1 MRTKLI
7 AGLLAAA
14 VAGSAVFILLQR
26 GRAPAPVAR
35 ISRDG
40 VLLEEIDL
48 SRVDEP
54 YSLTLED
61 ESGRNVLSV
70 ERGRVC
76 VSEADC
82 PDQVC
87 VKQGWVSSGAAPIVC
102 LPHKLVV
109 GRAGTGEDL
118 DGGAG

>member
-70 ERGRVC
+70 ERGRVR

-109 GRAGTGEDL
+109 ELAGTGEDL

>member
-1 MRTKLI
+1 MRTKVI
-7 AGLLAAA
+7 AGLLVAA
-14 VAGSAVFILLQR
+14 VAGSAAFILLQR

-70 ERGRVC
+70 ERGRVR

-87 VKQGWVSSGAAPIVC
+87 VKQGWVSNGAAPIVC

-109 GRAGTGEDL
+109 ELAGTGEDL

>member
-14 VAGSAVFILLQR
+14 VTGSAVFILLQR

-82 PDQVC
+82 PDQIC
-87 VKQGWVSSGAAPIVC
+87 VKQGWGSSGAAPIVC

-109 GRAGTGEDL
+109 ELAGTGEDL

>member
-109 GRAGTGEDL
+109 ELVGTGEDL

>member
-14 VAGSAVFILLQR
+14 VTGSAVFILLQR

-48 SRVDEP
+48 SQVDEP

-61 ESGRNVLSV
+61 DSGRNVLSV

-87 VKQGWVSSGAAPIVC
+87 VKQGWVSNGAVPIVC

-109 GRAGTGEDL
+109 ELVGTGEDL

>member
-7 AGLLAAA
+7 AGLLLAA
-14 VAGSAVFILLQR
+14 VAGSVVFILLR

-48 SRVDEP
+48 SQVDEP

-87 VKQGWVSSGAAPIVC
+87 VKQGWISNGAVPIVC

-109 GRAGTGEDL
+109 ELVGTGEDL

>member
-61 ESGRNVLSV
+61 ESGRNVMSV

-109 GRAGTGEDL
+109 ELAGTGEDL

>member
-14 VAGSAVFILLQR
+14 VTGSAVFILLQR

-109 GRAGTGEDL
+109 ELAGTGEDL

>member
-61 ESGRNVLSV
+61 ESGRNVLSA

-109 GRAGTGEDL
+109 ELAGTGEDL

>member
-87 VKQGWVSSGAAPIVC
+87 VKQGWVSNGAAPIVC

-109 GRAGTGEDL
+109 ELAGTGEDL

>member
-7 AGLLAAA
+7 AGLLLAA

-48 SRVDEP
+48 SQVDEP

-70 ERGRVC
+70 ERGRVR

-87 VKQGWVSSGAAPIVC
+87 VKQGWVSNGAAPIVC

-109 GRAGTGEDL
+109 ELVGTGEDL

>member
-1 MRTKLI
+1 MRTKVI
-7 AGLLAAA
+7 AGLLVAA
-14 VAGSAVFILLQR
+14 VAGSAAFILLQR

-40 VLLEEIDL
+40 VLLEEINL

-70 ERGRVC
+70 ERGRVR

-87 VKQGWVSSGAAPIVC
+87 VKQGWVSNGAAPIVC

-109 GRAGTGEDL
+109 ELVGTGEDL